1 MNHLPAKCVVDWN
14 FGHSE
19 PPCTDIRPY
28 RISYPKESPQ
38 AINEPIDERKKKKIV
53 RCHSV
58 KHVVH
63 RDSPRLERVDLM
75 TIRR

>member
-19 PPCTDIRPY
+19 PLCTDIHPC

-38 AINEPIDERKKKKIV
+38 ATYEPIDERKKKNCKGSFSKTCCYIQIHPV
-53 RCHSV
+53 W
-58 KHVVH
+58 K
-63 RDSPRLERVDLM
+63 E
-75 TIRR
+75 